1 MSFAATVKDDLLKIS
16 NSNLNADRLELEAML
31 RFGSEVIISRP
42 MKLQFTCNNMGVI
55 RHLIKL
61 CKKFYEIEYEIFSRI
76 INRLDNHTIFTC
88 EITNG
93 ASDIINDLN
102 LIGTDSKYK
111 EKIDND
117 EAFMIAYI
125 RGAFLVHGTV
135 NDPISKSSH
144 LEISSV
150 SENEILFIQRLMNA
164 FELNARIAKR
174 KNYLIAYIKS
184 KEAIGDFLYR
194 IGATSSMSYYE
205 NVLITKEIKTNAKR
219 AINLDLANQDKTNDA
234 AQEQLRY
241 IRYLEYNYP
250 LERLDSKILM
260 VMKVRKDNPE
270 SSLSELLDVI
280 HDEFDPDLSKSGL
293 NHRFRKI
300 KELARELAEK
310 KNETI

>member
-1 MSFAATVKDDLLKIS
+1 
-16 NSNLNADRLELEAML
+16 
-31 RFGSEVIISRP
+31 
-42 MKLQFTCNNMGVI
+42 
-55 RHLIKL
+55 
-61 CKKFYEIEYEIFSRI
+61 
-76 INRLDNHTIFTC
+76 
-88 EITNG
+88 
-93 ASDIINDLN
+93 
-102 LIGTDSKYK
+102 
-111 EKIDND
+111 
-117 EAFMIAYI
+117 
-125 RGAFLVHGTV
+125 
-135 NDPISKSSH
+135 
-144 LEISSV
+144 
-150 SENEILFIQRLMNA
+150 
-164 FELNARIAKR
+164 
-174 KNYLIAYIKS
+174 
-184 KEAIGDFLYR
+184 
-194 IGATSSMSYYE
+194 MSYYE